1 MTFDAVAYINE
12 PRWQK
17 VSLGLERTHRLM
29 DLLGHPERSFASVH
43 VAGTNGKGS
52 TCAYLAATCH
62 AAGLKTGLFTS
73 PFIHRFE
80 ERIRIDGIDISPD
93 ELRTCTLDVKAA
105 AETVE
110 REMGE
115 HPTEFELMFA
125 VAALHFAR
133 RACDICIIE
142 VGLGGRLD
150 ATNVIPPTLSIITR
164 IGVDHAAILGDTL
177 EEIAQEKAGIVKPG
191 VPCVTCEQKPEAL
204 HVIER
209 TCDNQGSPLTVI
221 PSKDVTDAHLTPEL
235 TRAFRLQGEAFTTLL
250 LGAYQPENASLAIM
264 GARMLRT
271 QGWDISEGSIR
282 CGIAEA
288 TWPGRF
294 EVLKD
299 HPLIIVDGAHNAD
312 GSLALAA
319 SLDELEEARP
329 SSERIYVIGVLKDKD
344 VRRIISPHLPRARTC
359 FLYAPPNPRT
369 LPAEELA
376 ALASKLSPHA
386 DVHICASPAEAMEQA
401 LKKAAPESTI
411 IAFGSLYSIADIKS
425 ALGCS

>member
-1 MTFDAVAYINE
+1 MTFDAIAYINE

-29 DLLGHPERSFASVH
+29 DLLGHPERSFVSVH

-52 TCAYLAATCH
+52 TCACLAAICH
-62 AAGLKTGLFTS
+62 AARLKTGLFTS
-73 PFIHRFE
+73 PYIHRFE
-80 ERIRIDGIDISPD
+80 ERIRIDGVDISSD
-93 ELRTCTLDVKAA
+93 ELRSCTLDAKAA
-105 AETVE
+105 AEAVE
-110 REMGE
+110 RELGE

-133 RACDICIIE
+133 CACDICIIE

-150 ATNVIPPTLSIITR
+150 ATNVILPTLSIITR
-164 IGVDHAAILGDTL
+164 IGVDHAAILGDAL
-177 EEIAQEKAGIVKPG
+177 EQIAREKAGIVKPG

-204 HVIER
+204 HEIER
-209 TCDNQGSPLTVI
+209 ACASQGSPLTVI

-235 TRAFRLQGEAFTTLL
+235 TRVFRFQGQAFTTPL
-250 LGAYQPENASLAIM
+250 LGAYQPENAALAIM
-264 GARMLRT
+264 GARMLRS
-271 QGWDISEGSIR
+271 QGWDISESSIHR
-282 CGIAEA
+282 GIVEA
-288 TWPGRF
+288 AWPGRF
-294 EVLKD
+294 EVLRD

-329 SSERIYVIGVLKDKD
+329 ISERIYVIGVLKDKD
-344 VRRIISPHLPRARTC
+344 VRSIISPHLPRAMTC
-359 FLYAPPNPRT
+359 FLYAPPNPRA

-376 ALASKLSPHA
+376 ALTSKLSPNTDAHS
-386 DVHICASPAEAMEQA
+386 CASPAEAMEQA
-401 LKKAAPESTI
+401 LKKATPESAI